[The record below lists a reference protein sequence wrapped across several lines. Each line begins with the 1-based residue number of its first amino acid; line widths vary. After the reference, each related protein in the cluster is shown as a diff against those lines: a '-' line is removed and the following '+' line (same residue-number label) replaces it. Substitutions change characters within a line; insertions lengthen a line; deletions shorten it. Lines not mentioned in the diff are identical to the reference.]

1 MLTDRLF
8 TILVI
13 LVQACFMSDVKNVLK
28 SFLLEFSLAAVY
40 IFMVSA
46 FILRLELKAMFDLV
60 IVLHQRS
67 IEERCT
73 MFDLSLAHKY
83 ICFKGALCSF

>member
-1 MLTDRLF
+1 MTDWLF
-8 TILVI
+8 TMLVI

-28 SFLLEFSLAAVY
+28 SFLLEFSLAAVH

-60 IVLHQRS
+60 VVLHQRS

-73 MFDLSLAHKY
+73 MFDLSFAHEF
-83 ICFKGALCSF
+83 IGFKGALCSF